1 MNDLIQKESFI
12 PGKTLEED
20 FVNLVKI
27 ELNDIKRSFFK
38 IGFRLREAN
47 NNRYYE
53 KLGFKNISE
62 CAEALFGFKKSTT
75 YELMDIAFW
84 FRSKES
90 PMCIDP
96 KYQDY
101 NQSQLTLFNSIKY
114 ARDSFI
120 KMSSPTD
127 SIEKLRKAKSY
138 WNKLQRGKLNTYL
151 GYGRCGNVDEFIEKT
166 KEVNPQL
173 KETISEETSKEP
185 EQLSINENSGYPEKQ
200 EETIPQELPSDITI
214 ENNKDSKPE
223 IVTVHQELSKLLIAH
238 CTEHYKHMCYKTI
251 FDPDDKGLGVK
262 VMPDH
267 LSEVFVMETLK
278 AFNCNRTEIKNM
290 FTRYFVKRI
299 AYFDYNFLC
308 RGKTIGEVTV
318 MEKVAEFLLDFIFEE
333 WNTIRPKEKQK
344 KGKKKNDTNI

>member
-47 NNRYYE
+47 NNGYYK
-53 KLGFKNISE
+53 KLGFENISD
-62 CAEALFGFKKSTT
+62 CAETLFGFKKSTT

-101 NQSQLTLFNSIKY
+101 NQSQLTLFNSINC

-120 KMSSPTD
+120 KMSSPSD
-127 SIEKLRKAKSY
+127 SIAKLRKAKSY
-138 WNKLQRGKLNTYL
+138 WNNLQRGKLNTFL

-166 KEVNPQL
+166 EEINPHL
-173 KETISEETSKEP
+173 KETISEEKSKEP
-185 EQLSINENSGYPEKQ
+185 EQISLDENSGYPEKQ
-200 EETIPQELPSDITI
+200 EETIPQEIPSDIII
-214 ENNKDSKPE
+214 ESQEDSKPE
-223 IVTVHQELSKLLIAH
+223 IFTVHKELSELLIAH
-238 CTEHYKHMCYKTI
+238 CTEHYKHMSYKTI
-251 FDPDDKGLGVK
+251 FDPDNKGLGVK

-267 LSEVFVMETLK
+267 LSEVFVTETLK

-299 AYFDYNFLC
+299 ACLDYNFLC
-308 RGKTIGEVTV
+308 RGKTIGQVTV
-318 MEKVAEFLLDFIFEE
+318 MEKVAEFILDFIFEE
-333 WNTIRPKEKQK
+333 WNTIRPKEEQK
-344 KGKKKNDTNI
+344 KGKKKK